1 MKRLKNINPNSV
13 ISVTEIA
20 PEEQK
25 DDFIYICSLITNESV
40 LMPYN
45 PLERIKQ
52 FIKYGYSV
60 VKDKDD
66 NLKTEKVAVYIN
78 YYGLEVTKFVKNSS
92 HGDIKIVLDTIYQA
106 TNYIHQ
112 HSLDE
117 FCA

>member
-13 ISVTEIA
+13 ISVIEMAI
-20 PEEQK
+20 EEQE
-25 DDFIYICSLITNESV
+25 DDFIYICSLVTDESV

-45 PLERIKQ
+45 PLEKIKQ

-66 NLKTEKVAVYIN
+66 NLKTEKVAIYIN
-78 YYGLEVTKFVKNSS
+78 YYGSEVKKFVKNNV

-106 TNYIHQ
+106 TNYILEY
-112 HSLDE
+112 SLDE
-117 FCA
+117 FCV